1 MGFRFRKS
9 FKIAP
14 GVRVNFG
21 KKSVGVSIG
30 NKGGGMS
37 FNSKSGARVRA
48 SIPGTGLSYS
58 SKLGG
63 SKKRRSKRRKA
74 SSTVTGGYS
83 AKVAPIDTN
92 SYSTVASTGR
102 YKPACLRWWYFGII
116 AIFAIG
122 GFGNL
127 GVDTGAT
134 IVGIAGA
141 AIMGFFSIRAA
152 RKIKSVAPE
161 EDIAAAQELS
171 KRDELLALQKIVLE
185 DSPEELIMPE
195 WQLREMADE
204 KTRNSHR
211 IMNDCSTILRTT
223 VNPDVFFDRLQLL
236 STHCRV
242 LADLEKYI
250 PFSGASPTDVLN
262 TLVNEKQDI
271 IREFLVRCFQSAD
284 AKADTLKT
292 SRGKL
297 NQYQRLY
304 DSLIPYF
311 AEMDTGNIDFV
322 ETTRQEKMKVLVET
336 P

>member
-21 KKSVGVSIG
+21 KKSTSISVGGKGFRKTYSSSGRTTTSIG
-30 NKGGGMS
+30 
-37 FNSKSGARVRA
+37 
-48 SIPGTGLSYS
+48 IPGTGLSYS
-58 SKLGG
+58 TSTGG
-63 SKKRRSKRRKA
+63 SKRGSSKKSARRKTFPSVQQHA
-74 SSTVTGGYS
+74 HSSVFQRDNYS
-83 AKVAPIDTN
+83 AKT
-92 SYSTVASTGR
+92 
-102 YKPACLRWWYFGII
+102 YKICGIALQVLSPLLFISGIVI
-116 AIFAIG
+116 A
-122 GFGNL
+122 L
-127 GVDTGAT
+127 LYLW
-134 IVGIAGA
+134 VGILTAAFAVLLFLAGRHCKA
-141 AIMGFFSIRAA
+141 QAI
-152 RKIKSVAPE
+152 V
-161 EDIAAAQELS
+161 AAAQELS

-195 WQLREMADE
+195 WQLRATADE
-204 KTRNSHR
+204 KARNSHR

-223 VNPDVFFDRLQLL
+223 VNPEVFFDRLQLL

-242 LADLEKYI
+242 LADLEQYI
-250 PFSGASPTDVLN
+250 SFSGASPTDVLN

-322 ETTRQEKMKVLVET
+322 ETTRQEKAKLLVEAT
-336 P
+336 

>member
-21 KKSVGVSIG
+21 KKSTSVSVGGKGFRKTYSSSGRTTTSIG
-30 NKGGGMS
+30 
-37 FNSKSGARVRA
+37 
-48 SIPGTGLSYS
+48 IPGTGLSYS
-58 SKLGG
+58 TSTG
-63 SKKRRSKRRKA
+63 SSKRGSSKRSTRRKNA
-74 SSTVTGGYS
+74 HSSVFRRDNYS
-83 AKVAPIDTN
+83 AKT
-92 SYSTVASTGR
+92 
-102 YKPACLRWWYFGII
+102 YKICGIALQVLSPLLFISGII
-116 AIFAIG
+116 LA
-122 GFGNL
+122 L
-127 GVDTGAT
+127 LYPW
-134 IVGIAGA
+134 VGILTAAFAVLLFLAGRRCKA
-141 AIMGFFSIRAA
+141 QAI
-152 RKIKSVAPE
+152 V
-161 EDIAAAQELS
+161 AAAQELS

-204 KTRNSHR
+204 KARNSHR

-223 VNPDVFFDRLQLL
+223 VNPEVFFDRLQLL
-236 STHCRV
+236 TAHCRA
-242 LADLEKYI
+242 LADLEQYI
-250 PFSGASPTDVLN
+250 SFSGASPTDVCN
-262 TLVNEKQDI
+262 TLASEKQDI